1 MFSEVFTMRTWHLLL
16 VVLLTSCAEAVRA
29 DDAAEAFKKI
39 KPIFERKCF
48 ECHSSKAEELKG
60 NLKLE
65 SVEDILRGGDSGP
78 AVKPGDPAESLLARP
93 IRYEIEDKQMPPSGK
108 LDDADVRLIEEWIK
122 QLLAK

>member
-1 MFSEVFTMRTWHLLL
+1 
-16 VVLLTSCAEAVRA
+16 
-29 DDAAEAFKKI
+29 
-39 KPIFERKCF
+39 
-48 ECHSSKAEELKG
+48 LKG